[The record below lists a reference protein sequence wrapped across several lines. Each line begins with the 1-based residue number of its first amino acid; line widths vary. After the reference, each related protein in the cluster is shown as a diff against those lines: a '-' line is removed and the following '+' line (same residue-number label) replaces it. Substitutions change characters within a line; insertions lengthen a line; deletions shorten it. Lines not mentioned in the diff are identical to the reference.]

1 MAAGARDDAR
11 NMAALVTI
19 GNQLATITLGN
30 DVDSS
35 SIAKTTLCE
44 RNTVANHSTVRVL
57 MKATVRRH
65 TRVSYIYMD
74 GSHDNVREDESASGE
89 TATPELL
96 LRSELSL
103 VMSSSVIVPSMSH
116 NYG

>member
-1 MAAGARDDAR
+1 MAAEAR
-11 NMAALVTI
+11 NDTRKMAALVTI
-19 GNQLATITLGN
+19 GNQLATIALGN

-35 SIAKTTLCE
+35 SRANTTLCE
-44 RNTVANHSTVRVL
+44 SNTLANHSTVRVL

-65 TRVSYIYMD
+65 TRVSYIYLD
-74 GSHDNVREDESASGE
+74 GSHDNVSEDESASGE

-96 LRSELSL
+96 LRSELSF
-103 VMSSSVIVPSMSH
+103 VMSSSVIVPSLSH

>member
-1 MAAGARDDAR
+1 
-11 NMAALVTI
+11 MAALVTI

-35 SIAKTTLCE
+35 RIANSAPCE
-44 RNTVANHSTVRVL
+44 RNTTVRVV

-65 TRVSYIYMD
+65 TRVSYVYED
-74 GSHDNVREDESASGE
+74 GSHDNVSEGESASFGN
-89 TATPELL
+89 AAPELL
-96 LRSELSL
+96 LRSELSF
-103 VMSSSVIVPSMSH
+103 VMSSSVIVPSLSH